1 MELTD
6 QPQYALCSVRRHPKR
21 LGLDTCAAYKAIV
34 SIMIFASECTPSLKL
49 RVVFCVFH
57 FSCTA
62 DTDRQTIAAEEG
74 LTELCAN
81 VYSLPGIYDM
91 TNIETRALQVIVIF
105 FVEDELYNWYFF
117 QHLEV

>member
-1 MELTD
+1 MAYH
-6 QPQYALCSVRRHPKR
+6 QPLYALCSVRRHPKR
-21 LGLDTCAAYKAIV
+21 LGLDT
-34 SIMIFASECTPSLKL
+34 MRSLQSDSLDYDIRQRMYPIPQTQGCFL
-49 RVVFCVFH
+49 RLP

-91 TNIETRALQVIVIF
+91 ANIETRALQVIVIF
-105 FVEDELYNWYFF
+105 L
-117 QHLEV
+117 